1 MSTGAWLLH
10 RVKIYKRIR
19 RLDGIAAAE
28 TAGMLCHS
36 SHFCKC
42 TIRCKMGKVSDR
54 RRRRTNANDHDRDRS
69 FLCCLSVCLSVSS
82 SVVSGGQCDGMVTP
96 APQFR
101 VHSISLFRND
111 LPTQSHSRHYHR
123 ICFFFPLYP
132 VTNAAAAA
140 VVAMVYY
147 NVMAVR

>member
-69 FLCCLSVCLSVSS
+69 FLCSLSVCPRWSLVVNVMEWSRLPRNFESTRSPSSATTYRLSL
-82 SVVSGGQCDGMVTP
+82 T
-96 APQFR
+96 
-101 VHSISLFRND
+101 SLPSHLFL
-111 LPTQSHSRHYHR
+111 LPS
-123 ICFFFPLYP
+123 P
-132 VTNAAAAA
+132 VTNAAAA